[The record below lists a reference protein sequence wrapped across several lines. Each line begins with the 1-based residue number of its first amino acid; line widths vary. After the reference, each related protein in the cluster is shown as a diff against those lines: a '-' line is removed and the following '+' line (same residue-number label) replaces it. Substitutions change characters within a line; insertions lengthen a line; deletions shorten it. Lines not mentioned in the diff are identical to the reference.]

1 MSIFTDKIILVTGA
15 SRNIGY
21 HCAKKLAAQG
31 AQIIATARTIGGLE
45 KLDDEI
51 CANNG
56 KKPVLVPFD
65 LNDFDK
71 IDALGASLFQRF
83 GKLDGLIMN
92 AGILGG
98 TLTPV
103 AHIQPEK
110 WQETLNVN
118 LTANYRL
125 LRSLELLLKQS
136 EKSAVLAVVDDKPH
150 PFWAQYQVSKAG
162 LIALMECYSQEMKKS
177 TINIGTFCPSATS
190 SKLRKTAFPGE
201 DTAQLQTPE
210 QTADKIIKH
219 FEGLFSS

>member
-1 MSIFTDKIILVTGA
+1 MA
-15 SRNIGY
+15 
-21 HCAKKLAAQG
+21 
-31 AQIIATARTIGGLE
+31 
-45 KLDDEI
+45 
-51 CANNG
+51 

-65 LNDFDK
+65 LNNFDK

-103 AHIQPEK
+103 AHIKPEQ

-125 LRSLELLLKQS
+125 LRSLELLLKQADAR
-136 EKSAVLAVVDDKPH
+136 SAILAVIDDKLR
-150 PFWAQYQVSKAG
+150 PFWGQYQVSKAG
-162 LIALMECYSQEMKKS
+162 LIALLECYQQEMKKS
-177 TINIGTFCPSATS
+177 NITISTFCPNATK

-201 DTAQLQTPE
+201 DEAKLQTPE
-210 QTADKIIKH
+210 QTADAIISH
-219 FEGLFSS
+219 FESLF